1 MAEKRKAKSGGA
13 KSPVAKKNAAGKTA
27 AGKSATRK
35 ADQRKL
41 ASGKTASGKAA
52 SRKAVSGKTV
62 AKKAARKAAVKT
74 VPAGAARH
82 GVHLVD
88 REAARRWVTVE
99 REGRI
104 AVVRFDR
111 GDGRNPMSYALIEE
125 LTQVGRDLADDEDL
139 SAVVLTGAPT
149 VFTVGFDLKDPGRLA
164 VQDAGIAA
172 RMTAAKNG
180 QRLCRAWASIEALT
194 IVAVEGHC
202 IGAGV
207 ALSVACD
214 LIVAGEGSR
223 FLVPEIER
231 GMSMGWQS
239 VPRMTNLV
247 GPAKAKRICVL
258 AEALD
263 AQTALDWGLA
273 QYLAPSG
280 GAFARAMEVA
290 ELAASMPPIPV
301 RMIKRG
307 VDAYANALVHAVSHM
322 DFDQFT
328 LTTMSDDFHEGVNSF
343 LEKRPPRYTGR

>member
-1 MAEKRKAKSGGA
+1 MAEKKK
-13 KSPVAKKNAAGKTA
+13 KTPVAA
-27 AGKSATRK
+27 
-35 ADQRKL
+35 
-41 ASGKTASGKAA
+41 
-52 SRKAVSGKTV
+52 
-62 AKKAARKAAVKT
+62 AKKAGAVKKAG
-74 VPAGAARH
+74 VVKKAGAARSARSSKTQSASDARSALQAASRNW
-82 GVHLVD
+82 VHLVD
-88 REAARRWVTVE
+88 REAARKWVSVE
-99 REGRI
+99 RQGRI

-125 LTQVGRDLADDEDL
+125 LTQVGRELADEETL
-139 SAVVLTGAPT
+139 SAVILTGTPT

-164 VQDAGIAA
+164 VQDAGVAA

-247 GPAKAKRICVL
+247 GPAKAKRICIL
-258 AEALD
+258 AEAVD
-263 AQTALDWGLA
+263 APTALDWGLA
-273 QYLAPSG
+273 QYVAPAG
-280 GAFARAMEVA
+280 GAFDRAMEVA
-290 ELAASMPPIPV
+290 EQAASMPAIPV

-343 LEKRPPRYTGR
+343 LEKRAPRYTGR